1 VSSELI
7 MPCTLVLMSA
17 LVVSMRVAVT
27 EPWPSVK
34 PCTLTASLTFRSVMD
49 DMLLLLKMVSAVMIT
64 VWPMTL
70 MLPVPSA
77 FRPDVSRARPFSA
90 LLLDMDVAEPFFED
104 SCSTTM
110 SPTFSWL
117 SVLWA
122 PSIMIVVELVSYFTP
137 LTVMLSRLVTTP
149 EVVSLLAM
157 ALPDINAAMA
167 AASTDFLSKID
178 FFFMGLNLIL
188 PLVRIIHF

>member
-1 VSSELI
+1 
-7 MPCTLVLMSA
+7 
-17 LVVSMRVAVT
+17 
-27 EPWPSVK
+27 
-34 PCTLTASLTFRSVMD
+34 MD

-178 FFFMGLNLIL
+178 FFFMGLNSSLANNGAVFNNYNIASSPNNSFL
-188 PLVRIIHF
+188 KRAGDPIYKKSKL